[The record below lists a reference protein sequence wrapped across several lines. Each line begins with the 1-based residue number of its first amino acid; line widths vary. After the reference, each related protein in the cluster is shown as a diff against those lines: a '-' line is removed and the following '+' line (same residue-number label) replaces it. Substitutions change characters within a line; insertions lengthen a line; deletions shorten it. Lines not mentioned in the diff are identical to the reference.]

1 MGTCYQCGAPTQTSN
16 IELPICL
23 ACLDALDTKSKPI
36 PNDVQLGLP
45 HD

>member
-1 MGTCYQCGAPTQTSN
+1 MATCYRCGAPTQTST

>member
-1 MGTCYQCGAPTQTSN
+1 MANCYRCGAPTQTSN
-16 IELPICL
+16 IELPICV
-23 ACLDALDTKSKPI
+23 ACSEALDTNPKPI